1 MRSLAMT
8 LGMLILAVNL
18 TSAQQAKSPMP
29 APGSSPSPEEIRKKL
44 DSVLQDWEKRMD
56 GVKTIYA
63 HLLRTTVNRV
73 FNQTEVFEGGAKYM
87 EGNRALFDLRKKG
100 APQVFERYLFTDAN
114 VYEYRAQQ
122 KVLAVHPLPPRQPGQ
137 KGQDS
142 VMAFIFGM
150 KAEEA
155 KRRYEMTLQKPDD
168 PNYYYIV
175 IQPRMPEDKKEFTMA
190 RLVLLKKDFTPRQFW
205 YVQPTK
211 NEITYDIPAIEI
223 NGPNVKATDFA
234 APQVPTGWKMEMV
247 PRPNPQGGNP
257 PPRVV
262 RPNG

>member
-1 MRSLAMT
+1 MRSLALT
-8 LGMLILAVNL
+8 LGTFILAGNL
-18 TSAQQAKSPMP
+18 ISAQQAKPP
-29 APGSSPSPEEIRKKL
+29 APSGAPPPEEARKQL
-44 DSVLQDWEKRMD
+44 DIVLHQWEKKMD
-56 GVKTIYA
+56 GIKTMYA
-63 HLLRTTVNRV
+63 QLIRTTVNRV
-73 FNQTEVFEGGAKYM
+73 FNKTDVYEGGAKYM

-100 APQVFERYLFTDAN
+100 DPQAFERFLFTDAH

-122 KVLAVHPLPPRQPGQ
+122 KVLAVHQLPPRKPGQ
-137 KGQDS
+137 STQDN
-142 VMAFIFGM
+142 VMAFVFGM

-155 KRRYEMTLQKPDD
+155 KRRYEMTLQKPED

-175 IQPRMPEDKKEFTMA
+175 IQPRMAEDQQEFTMA
-190 RLVLLKKDFTPRQFW
+190 RLVLLKRDFTPRQFW

-211 NEITYDIPAIEI
+211 NEITYDIPAIEF
-223 NGPNVKATDFA
+223 NGANVKATDFA
-234 APQVPTGWKMEMV
+234 APQAPTGWKLEMV